1 MCPYNDSVRLEL
13 QKAQEI
19 RGNEMTP
26 IYLLSGI
33 FMDFLEIESTRCA
46 KSMA

>member
-1 MCPYNDSVRLEL
+1 MIQYVRNYKRRKRYGE
-13 QKAQEI
+13 
-19 RGNEMTP
+19 NEMTP